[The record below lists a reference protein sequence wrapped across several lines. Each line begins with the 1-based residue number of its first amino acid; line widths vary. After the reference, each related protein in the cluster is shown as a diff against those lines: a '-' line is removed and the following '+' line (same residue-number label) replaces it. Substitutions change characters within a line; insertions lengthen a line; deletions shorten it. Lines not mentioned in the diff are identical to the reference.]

1 MMPGALGRAQQY
13 VTSAVTALGATPLAD
28 STRTKLRWYFASDSR
43 STAAAVAS
51 RLTCIG
57 TAIQDTLTNSRFG
70 CHPNDDSLAYV
81 CVHGQAGSTAG
92 SWRCADEQATICITR
107 SFPRGDR
114 AGAEVLIHEH
124 AHRIGLSAGSHP
136 DIYAFKP
143 RFPYM
148 STEQSLMN
156 SDSIAL
162 FAGAMTE
169 GVPVS
174 RPQVVALSGGIV
186 KGVGAPDDE
195 DTWQAR
201 LYLGTEF
208 RHPVLSIFK
217 PTVGVGFTLI
227 GDPRPSAPGV
237 ITTPSFLTS
246 LVLGVR
252 IEQPRPGTA
261 PTPYLSLFGG
271 PLVGLGAEGVGVG
284 AEVGVAAGF
293 RWRCV
298 DLSVGVGR
306 TWDPV
311 RAAGLDPDL
320 FTASVTLSFIPSI
333 AGRGH

>member
-13 VTSAVTALGATPLAD
+13 VSSTIAALGATPLAD
-28 STRTKLRWYFASDSR
+28 STRTRLQWYFGSDSA

-57 TAIQDTLTNSRFG
+57 TAIQDTLSNSRFG
-70 CHPNDDSLAYV
+70 CHPNDNTLAYV

-92 SWRCADEQATICITR
+92 SWQCADEQATICITR
-107 SFPRGDR
+107 KFPRGDR
-114 AGAEVLIHEH
+114 ARAEVLIHEH
-124 AHRIGLSAGSHP
+124 SHRIGLSAGSHP
-136 DIYAFKP
+136 DIYAFRP

-169 GVPVS
+169 GIRVS
-174 RPQVVALSGGIV
+174 RPHVVALSGGTA
-186 KGVGAPDDE
+186 KGAGAPDDQK
-195 DTWQAR
+195 TWLAR

-208 RHPVLSIFK
+208 RHPVLAIFN
-217 PTVGVGFTLI
+217 PTLGVGLTLV
-227 GDPRPSAPGV
+227 GDPRPAAPGV
-237 ITTPSFLTS
+237 IPTPSLLAS
-246 LVLGVR
+246 LVVGVR
-252 IEQPRPGTA
+252 IEPRGPGRA

-271 PLVGLGAEGVGVG
+271 PLVGLGAEGVGLG
-284 AEVGVAAGF
+284 HEVGVAAGF
-293 RWRCV
+293 RWRSV

-306 TWDPV
+306 TYDPV

-320 FTASVTLSFIPSI
+320 FTAGVTLSFIPTI
-333 AGRGH
+333 AGGRY